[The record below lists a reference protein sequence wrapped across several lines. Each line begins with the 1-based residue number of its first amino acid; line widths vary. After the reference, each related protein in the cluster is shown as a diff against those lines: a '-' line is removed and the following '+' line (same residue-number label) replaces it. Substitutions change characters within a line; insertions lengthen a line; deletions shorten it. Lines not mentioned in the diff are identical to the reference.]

1 MMLMEQAAVFEMMS
15 LWAASPWLH
24 CLERGEPHP
33 VLVLPGFMVGDSST
47 LPLRT
52 FINSWGYWANTSD
65 SRGNAGP
72 SAASLARV
80 RQRLVDVHRRYERRV
95 TLVGSSMGG
104 MMARLLA
111 REYPALVRQ
120 VITLASPLQLTV
132 GDRTSVSFI
141 TDRLRHGFD
150 PEFGSRP
157 DHDLGPLPVPST
169 SVYTRTDGIV
179 HWQSCLDIVDERH
192 ENVEVFGSH
201 GGQGCN
207 PTALRVVA
215 DRLAQ
220 PEDHWTPFRPPT
232 WLRGAY
238 PRAACWTEVRR

>member
-1 MMLMEQAAVFEMMS
+1 MTCPAEPSGEDVGPRRERQRHPAEHSASGLRSQSTPFAPGAPGLVDGGGRASTAALPPFAAPPLMMMLMEQAAVFEMMS

-104 MMARLLA
+104 LMARLLA

-141 TDRLRHGFD
+141 TDRLRHGFA

-157 DHDLGPLPVPST
+157 DHDLGPLPVP
-169 SVYTRTDGIV
+169 
-179 HWQSCLDIVDERH
+179 
-192 ENVEVFGSH
+192 
-201 GGQGCN
+201 
-207 PTALRVVA
+207 
-215 DRLAQ
+215 
-220 PEDHWTPFRPPT
+220 
-232 WLRGAY
+232 
-238 PRAACWTEVRR
+238 